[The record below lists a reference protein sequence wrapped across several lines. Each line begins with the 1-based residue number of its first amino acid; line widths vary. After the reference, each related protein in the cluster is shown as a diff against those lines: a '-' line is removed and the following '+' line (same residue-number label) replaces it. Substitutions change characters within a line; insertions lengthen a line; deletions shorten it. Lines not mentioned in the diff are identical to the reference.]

1 MNYALARQ
9 NMVEGQIRPNKVI
22 DPTLIEALAT
32 VPRER
37 FVPEHL
43 RSVAYVDEDI
53 RLGADRWLME
63 PMVLARLLQVAEIE
77 RSDAVLDIGC
87 ASGYAAALLSKMA
100 NTVVALESD
109 PELAAIASRTL
120 SELSV
125 DNVVV
130 LEGPL
135 EQGCPKQAPFNVIVI
150 EGAVETVPA
159 AITAQLAEGGRL
171 VTVMRGNGPGR
182 AMLMTR
188 TGEAVSGRPAFDA
201 SVAWLPAFRVDPG
214 FVF

>member
-9 NMVEGQIRPNKVI
+9 NMVDGQIRPNKVI

-37 FVPEHL
+37 FVPDRL
-43 RSVAYVDEDI
+43 RSIAYVDEDI
-53 RLGADRWLME
+53 RIGPDRWLME
-63 PMVLARLLQVAEIE
+63 PMVLARLLQVAEVE
-77 RSDAVLDIGC
+77 RSDVVLDIGC
-87 ASGYAAALLSKMA
+87 ASGYAAALLSRMA
-100 NTVVALESD
+100 NTVVALESE
-109 PELAAIASRTL
+109 PELAAIASELL
-120 SELSV
+120 SELSA

-130 LEGPL
+130 LEGSL
-135 EQGCPKQAPFNVIVI
+135 EAGCPKQAPFNVILI
-150 EGAVETVPA
+150 EGAVETVPP

-182 AMLMTR
+182 ATLMTR
-188 TGEAVSGRPAFDA
+188 TGGVVSGRPAFDA
-201 SVAWLPAFRVDPG
+201 SVAWLPGFRMEPG